1 MRSARFDEAVL
12 VWRNAIDSLPTRWA
26 DLIEAQQVCQSAN
39 CHAAIGLIVP
49 ALSQVAGRV
58 GRLQENEMK
67 RLMPFLLLLP
77 LLVGCRRTAVETDPF
92 SVWGKSR
99 IPPPA
104 TGSGTQDEY
113 YRPGT
118 SRPVPATA
126 TTGWKSVS
134 RGNRTTQVSGLA
146 SGVLTGNR
154 RESADKDSARTDFRQ
169 SQVVSR

>member
-49 ALSQVAGRV
+49 ALSQVAAQV
-58 GRLQENEMK
+58 GRLQENKMK
-67 RLMPFLLLLP
+67 RLIPFLLLLP
-77 LLVGCRRTAVETDPF
+77 LLVGCRRHAVETDPF

>member
-1 MRSARFDEAVL
+1 MRSARFDEAAL
-12 VWRNAIDSLPTRWA
+12 VWRSAIDSLPTRWA
-26 DLIEAQQVCQSAN
+26 GSYRGSPGVRCAN
-39 CHAAIGLIVP
+39 CYVATGSIVP
-49 ALSQVAGRV
+49 ALSQVAAQV

-67 RLMPFLLLLP
+67 RLLPFLLLLP
-77 LLVGCRRTAVETDPF
+77 LLVGCRRTAPATDPF

-134 RGNRTTQVSGLA
+134 RGSRTTQVSGLA
-146 SGVLTGNR
+146 SQEPTRNR
-154 RESADKDSARTDFRQ
+154 RESADKDSARTDVRQ